1 MTKSSKRRFAIGL
14 MNGVENMENLQVQLP
29 DDLQEATKKMIAD
42 SLNSAL
48 KELEIKNS
56 FPPYMNKTEA
66 RKYLHISSKT
76 LLDWETQ
83 YNDIPI
89 IVIDGIKRYK
99 RTDLDEWMQQHRLN
113 Q

>member
-1 MTKSSKRRFAIGL
+1 MGRSKRRFAIGL

-29 DDLQEATKKMIAD
+29 EDLQEATKKMISD

-89 IVIDGIKRYK
+89 IVIDGIQRYK

>member
-1 MTKSSKRRFAIGL
+1 MGRSKRRFAIGL

-89 IVIDGIKRYK
+89 IVIDGIQRYK

-113 Q
+113 K

>member
-1 MTKSSKRRFAIGL
+1 MIG
-14 MNGVENMENLQVQLP
+14 VDYMESLKVQLP
-29 DDLQEATKKMIAD
+29 YDLQEATKKMIAD

-89 IVIDGIKRYK
+89 IVIDGIQRYK

-113 Q
+113 K

>member
-1 MTKSSKRRFAIGL
+1 
-14 MNGVENMENLQVQLP
+14 MENLQVQLP
-29 DDLQEATKKMIAD
+29 EDLQEATKKMIAD

-66 RKYLHISSKT
+66 RKYLHISPKT

-89 IVIDGIKRYK
+89 IVIDGIQRYK

>member
-1 MTKSSKRRFAIGL
+1 MGRSKRRFAIGL

-29 DDLQEATKKMIAD
+29 EELQEATKKMIAD

-48 KELEIKNS
+48 KDLEIKNS

-89 IVIDGIKRYK
+89 IVIDGIQRYK

>member
-1 MTKSSKRRFAIGL
+1 MGRGKRRFAIGL
-14 MNGVENMENLQVQLP
+14 MIGVENMESLKVQLP

-56 FPPYMNKTEA
+56 FPPYMNKVEA
-66 RKYLHISSKT
+66 TKYLHISSKT
-76 LLDWETQ
+76 LLDWEEQ

-89 IVIDGIKRYK
+89 IVINGIQRYK

-113 Q
+113 K

>member
-1 MTKSSKRRFAIGL
+1 MGRSKRRFAIGL

-29 DDLQEATKKMIAD
+29 EELQEATKKMIAD

-48 KELEIKNS
+48 KDLEIKNS

-89 IVIDGIKRYK
+89 IVIDGIQRYK

-113 Q
+113 K

>member
-1 MTKSSKRRFAIGL
+1 
-14 MNGVENMENLQVQLP
+14 MESLKVQLP

-48 KELEIKNS
+48 KEIEIKNS
-56 FPPYMNKTEA
+56 FTPYMNKTEA

-83 YNDIPI
+83 YDDIPI
-89 IVIDGIKRYK
+89 IVIDGIQRYK

-113 Q
+113 K

>member
-1 MTKSSKRRFAIGL
+1 MGRSKRRFAIGL

-29 DDLQEATKKMIAD
+29 DELQEATKKMIAD

-113 Q
+113 K

>member
-1 MTKSSKRRFAIGL
+1 MGRSKRRFAIGL

-29 DDLQEATKKMIAD
+29 EELQEATKKMIAD

-48 KELEIKNS
+48 KDLEIKNS

-83 YNDIPI
+83 YNDVPI
-89 IVIDGIKRYK
+89 IVIDGIQRYK

-113 Q
+113 K

>member
-1 MTKSSKRRFAIGL
+1 MGRSKRRFAIGL
-14 MNGVENMENLQVQLP
+14 MIGVDYMESLQVQLP

-56 FPPYMNKTEA
+56 FPPYMNKAEA
-66 RKYLHISSKT
+66 TKYLHISSKT
-76 LLDWETQ
+76 LLDWEAQ

-89 IVIDGIKRYK
+89 IVINGIQRYK

-113 Q
+113 K

>member
-1 MTKSSKRRFAIGL
+1 
-14 MNGVENMENLQVQLP
+14 
-29 DDLQEATKKMIAD
+29 
-42 SLNSAL
+42 
-48 KELEIKNS
+48 
-56 FPPYMNKTEA
+56 MNKTEA

-113 Q
+113 K

>member
-1 MTKSSKRRFAIGL
+1 MGRSKRRFAIGL

-83 YNDIPI
+83 YDDIPI
-89 IVIDGIKRYK
+89 IVIDGIQRYK

-113 Q
+113 K

>member
-1 MTKSSKRRFAIGL
+1 MGRSKRRFAIGL

-29 DDLQEATKKMIAD
+29 EDLQEATKKMIAD

-89 IVIDGIKRYK
+89 IVIDGIQRYK

-113 Q
+113 K

>member
-1 MTKSSKRRFAIGL
+1 MGRSKRRFAIGL

-29 DDLQEATKKMIAD
+29 EDLQEATKKMIAD

-83 YNDIPI
+83 YDDIPI
-89 IVIDGIKRYK
+89 IVIDGIQRYK

>member
-1 MTKSSKRRFAIGL
+1 MERDKRHFAVSL
-14 MNGVENMENLQVQLP
+14 MIGVENMENLEVQLP
-29 DDLQEATKKMIAD
+29 KDIQEATKKMIAD

-56 FPPYMNKTEA
+56 FQPYMNKTEA

-83 YNDIPI
+83 YDDIPI
-89 IVIDGIKRYK
+89 IVIDGIQRYK

-113 Q
+113 K

>member
-14 MNGVENMENLQVQLP
+14 MIGVDYMESLKVQLP

-83 YNDIPI
+83 YDDIPI
-89 IVIDGIKRYK
+89 IVIDGIQRYK

-113 Q
+113 K

>member
-1 MTKSSKRRFAIGL
+1 MGRSKRRFAIGL

-113 Q
+113 K

>member
-1 MTKSSKRRFAIGL
+1 MGRSKRRFAIGL

-29 DDLQEATKKMIAD
+29 EDLQEATKKMIAD

-56 FPPYMNKTEA
+56 FPPYMNKTGA

-89 IVIDGIKRYK
+89 IVIDGIQRYK

-113 Q
+113 K

>member
-1 MTKSSKRRFAIGL
+1 MGRSKRRFAIGL

-29 DDLQEATKKMIAD
+29 DELQEATKKMIAD

>member
-1 MTKSSKRRFAIGL
+1 MGRNKRRFAIGL

-83 YNDIPI
+83 YDDIPI
-89 IVIDGIKRYK
+89 IVIDGIQRYK

-113 Q
+113 K

>member
-1 MTKSSKRRFAIGL
+1 MGRSKRRFAIGL

-89 IVIDGIKRYK
+89 IVIDGIQRYK
-99 RTDLDEWMQQHRLN
+99 RTDLDKWMQQHRLN
-113 Q
+113 K

>member
-1 MTKSSKRRFAIGL
+1 MGRSKRRFAIGL

-29 DDLQEATKKMIAD
+29 EDLQEATKKMIAD

-83 YNDIPI
+83 YDDIPI
-89 IVIDGIKRYK
+89 IVIDGIQRYK

-113 Q
+113 K

>member
-1 MTKSSKRRFAIGL
+1 
-14 MNGVENMENLQVQLP
+14 MENLEVQLP
-29 DDLQEATKKMIAD
+29 KDIQEATKKMIAD

-83 YNDIPI
+83 YDDIMTTSPLSLLTGFSVISAPI
-89 IVIDGIKRYK
+89 
-99 RTDLDEWMQQHRLN
+99 
-113 Q
+113 

>member
-1 MTKSSKRRFAIGL
+1 MGRSKRRFAIGL
-14 MNGVENMENLQVQLP
+14 MIGVDYMENLQVQLP

-89 IVIDGIKRYK
+89 IVIDGIQRYK
-99 RTDLDEWMQQHRLN
+99 RTDLDKWMQQHRLN
-113 Q
+113 K

>member
-1 MTKSSKRRFAIGL
+1 MIGDDD
-14 MNGVENMENLQVQLP
+14 MESLKVQLP
-29 DDLQEATKKMIAD
+29 NDLQEATKKMIAD

-83 YNDIPI
+83 YDDIPI
-89 IVIDGIKRYK
+89 IVIDGIQRYK

-113 Q
+113 K

>member
-1 MTKSSKRRFAIGL
+1 
-14 MNGVENMENLQVQLP
+14 MENLQVQLP
-29 DDLQEATKKMIAD
+29 EDLQEATKKMIAD

-89 IVIDGIKRYK
+89 IVIDGIQRYK
-99 RTDLDEWMQQHRLN
+99 RNDLDEWMQQHR
-113 Q
+113 

>member
-1 MTKSSKRRFAIGL
+1 

-66 RKYLHISSKT
+66 RK
-76 LLDWETQ
+76 
-83 YNDIPI
+83 
-89 IVIDGIKRYK
+89 
-99 RTDLDEWMQQHRLN
+99 
-113 Q
+113 

>member
-1 MTKSSKRRFAIGL
+1 MTKSSNRRFAIGL
-14 MNGVENMENLQVQLP
+14 MIGVDYMESLRVQLP

-89 IVIDGIKRYK
+89 IVIDGIQRYK

-113 Q
+113 K

>member
-1 MTKSSKRRFAIGL
+1 MGRNKRRFAIGL

-29 DDLQEATKKMIAD
+29 NDLQEATKKMIAD
-42 SLNSAL
+42 SLNSAV

-83 YNDIPI
+83 YDDIPI
-89 IVIDGIKRYK
+89 IVIDGIQRYK

-113 Q
+113 K

>member
-1 MTKSSKRRFAIGL
+1 
-14 MNGVENMENLQVQLP
+14 MNGVDDIMECLKVQLP
-29 DDLQEATKKMIAD
+29 NDLQEATKKMIAD

-83 YNDIPI
+83 YDDIPI
-89 IVIDGIKRYK
+89 IVIDGIQRYK
-99 RTDLDEWMQQHRLN
+99 RTDLDDWMQQHRLN
-113 Q
+113 K

>member
-14 MNGVENMENLQVQLP
+14 MIGVDYMESLKVQLP
-29 DDLQEATKKMIAD
+29 DDLQEATRTMIREAINEAVTD
-42 SLNSAL
+42 
-48 KELEIKNS
+48 IQVKNS

-83 YNDIPI
+83 YDDIPI
-89 IVIDGIKRYK
+89 IVIDGIQRYK

-113 Q
+113 K

>member
-1 MTKSSKRRFAIGL
+1 MGRSKRRFAIGL

-66 RKYLHISSKT
+66 RKYLHISSRT

-83 YNDIPI
+83 YDDIPI
-89 IVIDGIKRYK
+89 IVIDGIQRYK

-113 Q
+113 K

>member
-1 MTKSSKRRFAIGL
+1 MGRNKRRFAIGL
-14 MNGVENMENLQVQLP
+14 MIGVDYMESLKVQLP
-29 DDLQEATKKMIAD
+29 DNLQEATKKMIAD

-113 Q
+113 K

>member
-1 MTKSSKRRFAIGL
+1 

-56 FPPYMNKTEA
+56 FPPYMTQQEA
-66 RKYLHISSKT
+66 CKYLHIAPSTFNK
-76 LLDWETQ
+76 WQ
-83 YNDIPI
+83 GAYNIPVVQI
-89 IVIDGIKRYK
+89 ENVKRYNK
-99 RTDLDEWMQQHRLN
+99 ESLDKFMQELER
-113 Q
+113 